1 MALALQIEHA
11 DQPVLQEQRN
21 HQFGAHHL
29 AGVARDIARVQ
40 ANVIEPN
47 RLTSRG
53 GVAGNSAVQWN
64 AEARRDGIFV
74 VHCENAFEQLCFLV
88 PQHYREHVIV
98 DDLFYAFGDTPE
110 ELFAIENG
118 SEFAADVIEQ
128 AKRLRLIRESSD
140 QRLRNGIRLH
150 LRRKRSE
157 LRELVHRSK
166 SRTWYWQRW
175 PRHRMP
181 DSDLIRESR
190 IGHMGWRA
198 RGAGVV
204 YLICS
209 GFLGLLVF
217 SALFVFLVFF

>member
-1 MALALQIEHA
+1 MQY
-11 DQPVLQEQRN
+11 
-21 HQFGAHHL
+21 
-29 AGVARDIARVQ
+29 VQ
-40 ANVIEPN
+40 AKDAAMV
-47 RLTSRG
+47 
-53 GVAGNSAVQWN
+53 
-64 AEARRDGIFV
+64 V
-74 VHCENAFEQLCFLV
+74 VHG
-88 PQHYREHVIV
+88 
-98 DDLFYAFGDTPE
+98 GDE
-110 ELFAIENG
+110 DGVNVFAIENG

-190 IGHMGWRA
+190 IGHMGVASSGCR
-198 RGAGVV
+198 
-204 YLICS
+204 CS
-209 GFLGLLVF
+209 VF
-217 SALFVFLVFF
+217 NL